1 MIGAALAL
9 AHKGLAIFPCL
20 PKDKKPATRHGCKD
34 ATVDPDAILQWWCH
48 EPRYNIAI
56 ATGQP
61 SGIFVI
67 DIDGLDA
74 ECELR
79 KLEAKHG
86 ELPATVEAITA
97 RGRHAYFRWPENPV
111 RNSAAKIGAGIDVR
125 GDGGYVLAPPSVHP
139 SGRRYCWSVDSAGA
153 FASAPDWLLDKIA
166 ERTSGNSA
174 TPPPE
179 WRDLVAAGVAEGTR
193 DITVTRLAGHLLRH
207 RIDPIV
213 SLTLLQSWNSTH
225 CNPPL
230 PAADVER
237 IIASIC
243 GRELRRRGDG

>member
-34 ATVDPDAILQWWCH
+34 ATTDPDAILQWWCH

-86 ELPATVEAITA
+86 ALPATVEAITA
-97 RGRHAYFRWPENPV
+97 RGRHAYFKVAGKCQCAIRPP
-111 RNSAAKIGAGIDVR
+111 RSAPASMCA
-125 GDGGYVLAPPSVHP
+125 ATAATCW
-139 SGRRYCWSVDSAGA
+139 RRRACTRAAAATAGA
-153 FASAPDWLLDKIA
+153 STAPDAFAAAPDWLLDKISRA
-166 ERTSGNSA
+166 HQR
-174 TPPPE
+174 
-179 WRDLVAAGVAEGTR
+179 
-193 DITVTRLAGHLLRH
+193 
-207 RIDPIV
+207 
-213 SLTLLQSWNSTH
+213 
-225 CNPPL
+225 
-230 PAADVER
+230 
-237 IIASIC
+237 
-243 GRELRRRGDG
+243 